1 MKPQKIKDQEEL
13 ERSGREEAT
22 YKCPTATIMG
32 RPGIQPQA
40 ELASIG
46 EEHWRGPLGWLW
58 RQARGKVWGGG
69 GAEALSAD
77 RPSFPILSLPT
88 A

>member
-13 ERSGREEAT
+13 ERSRREEAT
-22 YKCPTATIMG
+22 YKCPTATIMA
-32 RPGIQPQA
+32 GIQPQA
-40 ELASIG
+40 PGSIG
-46 EEHWRGPLGWLW
+46 EAL
-58 RQARGKVWGGG
+58 WGGFGARPGKSLG
-69 GAEALSAD
+69 GEGQKLSRLTV